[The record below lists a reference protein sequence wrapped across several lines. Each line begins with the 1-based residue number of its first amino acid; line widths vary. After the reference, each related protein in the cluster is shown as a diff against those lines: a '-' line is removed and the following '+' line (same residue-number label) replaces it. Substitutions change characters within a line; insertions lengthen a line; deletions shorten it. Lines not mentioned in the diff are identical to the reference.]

1 MTKRFSR
8 KKLFEMRNNICIDL
22 LIKSLGIPSKTSE
35 GYLRFACPLCN
46 QFNTAT
52 NPQTNLARC
61 FPCERNFNTI
71 DMVMIEKKI
80 DFVDC
85 VRFLKKYNQS
95 TSVENRNNEPTKGAQ
110 PNAASCDPQMVRDG
124 KHDRSKNTPALGN
137 KADSKQPAAIG
148 EVMKKILPNPKI
160 SAFRPPTTNYYR
172 LDLLAKRVLVK
183 GPCFGHKNPH
193 NYGVAFP
200 SCGFFVVPPSC
211 YLLT

>member
-8 KKLFEMRNNICIDL
+8 KKLFEMRNNISIDL

-80 DFVDC
+80 GFVDS
-85 VRFLKKYNQS
+85 VLFLKKYNE
-95 TSVENRNNEPTKGAQ
+95 TPSVKNRKNEPTKVGQ
-110 PNAASCDPQMVRDG
+110 PNGALSDPRMAQAC
-124 KHDRSKNTPALGN
+124 KYDRSKNTPALGN
-137 KADSKQPAAIG
+137 KADSKQPVAIG
-148 EVMKKILPNPKI
+148 EVMKKILPNLIKDNCGCDLKRSKNSSSEANTTDTGQEDLIRLIQTLEQQIRYLSAQLEKI
-160 SAFRPPTTNYYR
+160 RAITG
-172 LDLLAKRVLVK
+172 L
-183 GPCFGHKNPH
+183 
-193 NYGVAFP
+193 
-200 SCGFFVVPPSC
+200 
-211 YLLT
+211 